1 VLAVKR
7 AALGIRASSIFII
20 SFRTILLPITKFL
33 LWYTFSS
40 STSRDR
46 TAVFVIRTRDILTIV
61 LVGSVSTILISIT
74 SPAGRDAEGIV
85 AAELAGVAR
94 LKVAD
99 VLVLVRA
106 IFALV
111 AVVTLLVRGDTQP
124 VLATELAQ
132 LAGSWHTITIRLVRF
147 VTTIIVSVTFL
158 ALGNVNFS
166 VIVFQFAT
174 FDIV

>member
-1 VLAVKR
+1 M
-7 AALGIRASSIFII
+7 
-20 SFRTILLPITKFL
+20 PITKFL
-33 LWYTFSS
+33 LWYTLGS
-40 STSRDR
+40 STRSDR
-46 TAVFVIRTRDILTIV
+46 TAVFVIRARDILTIV
-61 LVGSVSTILISIT
+61 LVCSVSTILITIT
-74 SPAGRDAEGIV
+74 SPAGWDTQGIV

-99 VLVLVRA
+99 VLALVRL

-132 LAGSWHTITIRLVRF
+132 LARSWHTITIRLVRF
-147 VTTIIVSVTFL
+147 ITTIIVSVTFL

-166 VIVFQFAT
+166 VIIIQFAT
-174 FDIV
+174 FDII